1 MLEIDQLNEL
11 LLELSTST
19 ERQNALLLE
28 HLESARFYLSGAMPR
43 EYRMSLAMAQKQ
55 LNSIDNDGIRARV
68 DNFIREQLHDSQY
81 T

>member
-11 LLELSTST
+11 LLKLSTGT
-19 ERQNALLLE
+19 EPQNTLLLE

-43 EYRMSLAMAQKQ
+43 EYRMTLTMARKQ
-55 LNSIDNDGIRARV
+55 LSSIDNDGIRARV
-68 DNFIREQLHDSQY
+68 DDFIREQLHDSQY

>member
-1 MLEIDQLNEL
+1 MLDIDQLNEL

-19 ERQNALLLE
+19 ESQNTLLLE

-43 EYRMSLAMAQKQ
+43 EYRMSLTMAQKQ

-68 DNFIREQLHDSQY
+68 DDFIREQTAQ
-81 T
+81 